1 MPMNLAVLFLPAVSA
16 WVMGWGVLLG
26 IAWSATPA
34 RDPHPI
40 TLLDDDIHSPES
52 TESDP

>member
-1 MPMNLAVLFLPAVSA
+1 MNLPVLFLLAVSA
-16 WVMGWGVLLG
+16 WVMSWGVFLG

-34 RDPHPI
+34 RDPHPV

-52 TESDP
+52 PESDP